1 MSYGAIYGILAD
13 IYTPE
18 AIDDWLTT
26 PNPVLGDKRPRD
38 LLTHGERGDERAVEQ
53 EARRLAGWAPL
64 RLAAEHTPQLWPN
77 RTATWEGGTAGTGR
91 YLLTVAAGGPVTVD
105 VIDGEQLSVTVARR
119 LAEHL
124 AVAVG
129 IAEGKPLGITEYR
142 ASAAHAADGHPYVLH
157 PTVHDSSVRRFLRDC
172 ARLGVDPV
180 VEQRVWHTLAFVDEW
195 TPVSEP
201 TAGRAAS

>member
-18 AIDDWLTT
+18 AIDDWLAA

-38 LLTHGERGDERAVEQ
+38 LLIHGDRGDERAVEQ
-53 EARRLAGWAPL
+53 EARRIAGWAPL
-64 RLAAEHTPQLWPN
+64 QLAAEHTPQLWPN
-77 RTATWEGGTAGTGR
+77 GTATWEGGAAGTGR

-105 VIDGEQLSVTVARR
+105 IIDSERLSVAVARQ

-124 AVAVG
+124 AVAVS

-142 ASAAHAADGHPYVLH
+142 AGAAHPGGGHPYVLP

-172 ARLGVDPV
+172 AHLGADPI
-180 VEQRVWHTLAFVDEW
+180 VEQRVWHTLAFVDKW

-201 TAGRAAS
+201 AMGRAAS